1 MQLNLCNAIADSG
14 SNNVLKYGVLRPA
27 GVKIHTDNVS
37 ALAVFRMDKLLFLAY
52 FSTSSL
58 TFTCLQTIF
67 QHTTRAALLPSIST
81 NTSDCGSSQC

>member
-1 MQLNLCNAIADSG
+1 M
-14 SNNVLKYGVLRPA
+14 LRPT

-67 QHTTRAALLPSIST
+67 QHTVDTLLLGRLRVSIYAILY
-81 NTSDCGSSQC
+81 NVLKYGV